1 MHIVICSRT
10 NHIDTARDGA
20 PAAENM
26 QASKSN
32 PATSL
37 ESQCWLT
44 SYSSA
49 CIQQCA
55 MTAESHNICVIAS
68 FSSQE
73 TKVLFGIL

>member
-1 MHIVICSRT
+1 MHIITGSRT
-10 NHIDTARDGA
+10 DPTEIARDGA
-20 PAAENM
+20 QAENM

-37 ESQCWLT
+37 ESQCQLT

-49 CIQQCA
+49 CIQCA
-55 MTAESHNICVIAS
+55 MTVESHNVSVIAS

>member
-1 MHIVICSRT
+1 MT
-10 NHIDTARDGA
+10 NHIETARHGA
-20 PAAENM
+20 PAENT

-49 CIQQCA
+49 CIQQCE
-55 MTAESHNICVIAS
+55 MTVESHNVYVIA
-68 FSSQE
+68 FFGSQE

>member
-1 MHIVICSRT
+1 
-10 NHIDTARDGA
+10 
-20 PAAENM
+20 M

-49 CIQQCA
+49 CMQQCA
-55 MTAESHNICVIAS
+55 MTVESHNVYVIAS
-68 FSSQE
+68 FGSQE